1 MNSRFY
7 EVKITLGSVKK
18 IRAGILLLITTF
30 FWGVTFTVVKDAISQ
45 VDVFVF
51 LAQRFLLATAIM
63 LPLAFVRVNKMNSTT
78 LTHGCILGILL
89 FASYAFQTVALKY
102 TSASNTGFLTGLSVL
117 LVPIFGAA
125 IFRHSIGSGIRWGV
139 GLATPGLFLLCTDGS
154 LSFNQGDIL
163 GAICGACVALHLLYT
178 SHFARHAG
186 NDVYLLTTLQLTV
199 VGLMSL
205 ASASF
210 RGKEVFVWHPELL
223 WTLVVCVLIAT
234 IFAFLVQTT
243 MQKFISP
250 AHTALIFCTEPVFA
264 AAYAYYAAGE
274 RLGFFGLTGAGLI
287 LAGMIVSELLPD
299 GTQADDA
306 VTVAAEG

>member
-1 MNSRFY
+1 M
-7 EVKITLGSVKK
+7 GSVKK

-30 FWGVTFTVVKDAISQ
+30 FWGVTFTVVKDAISK

-51 LAQRFLLATAIM
+51 LSQRFLIAAAIM
-63 LPLAFVRVNKMNSTT
+63 LPIALTRTNRVKIKL
-78 LTHGCILGILL
+78 LTHGSILGILL

-117 LVPIFGAA
+117 LVPLFGAV
-125 IFRHSIGSGIRWGV
+125 IFRHSVGTGIKWGV

-154 LSFNQGDIL
+154 LSFNIGDIL

-178 SHFARHAG
+178 SHFARHADS
-186 NDVYLLTTLQLTV
+186 DVYLLTTLQLSV
-199 VGLMSL
+199 VGVLSL
-205 ASASF
+205 ASAQA
-210 RGKEVFVWHPELL
+210 RGQQVFVWHPELL

-243 MQKFISP
+243 MQKWISP

-264 AAYAYYAAGE
+264 ALYAYYAADE
-274 RLGFFGLTGAGLI
+274 RLGALGLLGAVLI
-287 LAGMIVSELLPD
+287 LAGMVFSELLPD
-299 GTQADDA
+299 GTESEAS
-306 VTVAAEG
+306 VSIAAEG

>member
-1 MNSRFY
+1 M
-7 EVKITLGSVKK
+7 KK
-18 IRAGILLLITTF
+18 IRAAILLLITTF
-30 FWGVTFTVVKDAISQ
+30 FWGVTFTVVKDAINR

-51 LAQRFLLATAIM
+51 LSQRFLIAAAIM
-63 LPLAFVRVNKMNSTT
+63 LPIALTRANRINVR
-78 LTHGCILGILL
+78 LFTHGSILGVLL

-117 LVPIFGAA
+117 LVPLFGAA
-125 IFRHSIGSGIRWGV
+125 IFRHSVAPGIRWGV

-154 LSFNQGDIL
+154 LSFNLGDIL

-178 SHFARHAG
+178 SRFARHAG
-186 NDVYLLTTLQLTV
+186 SDVYLLTTLQLSV
-199 VGLMSL
+199 VGLLSL
-205 ASASF
+205 ASAGI
-210 RGKEVFVWHPELL
+210 RGKEVFIWHPELL

-243 MQKFISP
+243 MQKSISP

-264 AAYAYYAAGE
+264 AGYAYYAAGE
-274 RLGFFGLTGAGLI
+274 RLGFFGFLGAVLI

-299 GTQADDA
+299 AVEREEA
-306 VTVAAEG
+306 VTVAAEV